1 MTCPCFP
8 RPIGR
13 DLRGSSYT
21 RFRHSELN
29 CHVFQKKYL
38 YICCPLIKIT
48 SGNLKSGVNFGNMLI
63 YEDEKRENE
72 ISCLSIIFSVI
83 SSSEFGV
90 LGNLLLL
97 LRNKTVKILIPDTD
111 AKFILRWETEG
122 LWEIEGTRVRFQER
136 IIRGWEGGW
145 NPIRVPTR
153 RAFALCPAYVS
164 CAFRTST
171 LPNLLLSSKS

>member
-8 RPIGR
+8 RPIRR
-13 DLRGSSYT
+13 DLRGSPYT

-90 LGNLLLL
+90 LRNLLLL
-97 LRNKTVKILIPDTD
+97 LRNKTAKILIPDTD
-111 AKFILRWETEG
+111 VEFFFFY
-122 LWEIEGTRVRFQER
+122 VER
-136 IIRGWEGGW
+136 GRDFGRSRGRGF
-145 NPIRVPTR
+145 
-153 RAFALCPAYVS
+153 AFKNGS
-164 CAFRTST
+164 
-171 LPNLLLSSKS
+171 

>member
-1 MTCPCFP
+1 MSCF
-8 RPIGR
+8 
-13 DLRGSSYT
+13 
-21 RFRHSELN
+21 SE
-29 CHVFQKKYL
+29 KYF

-90 LGNLLLL
+90 L

-111 AKFILRWETEG
+111 AKFFFTLRDGGTLGDQGDAGSLSRTDHERLRRG
-122 LWEIEGTRVRFQER
+122 LKPHTRPYSSGVRLMPSLRE
-136 IIRGWEGGW
+136 
-145 NPIRVPTR
+145 
-153 RAFALCPAYVS
+153 LCFSHFY
-164 CAFRTST
+164 
-171 LPNLLLSSKS
+171 SS

>member
-13 DLRGSSYT
+13 DLRGSPYT

-111 AKFILRWETEG
+111 ANFFFTLRDGGTLGDRGDAGSLSRTDHKRLRRG
-122 LWEIEGTRVRFQER
+122 LKPHTRPYSSGVRLMPSLRE
-136 IIRGWEGGW
+136 
-145 NPIRVPTR
+145 
-153 RAFALCPAYVS
+153 LCFS
-164 CAFRTST
+164 HFC
-171 LPNLLLSSKS
+171 SS

>member
-90 LGNLLLL
+90 LRNLLLL
-97 LRNKTVKILIPDTD
+97 LRNKTAKILIPDTD
-111 AKFILRWETEG
+111 AEFFFFY
-122 LWEIEGTRVRFQER
+122 VER
-136 IIRGWEGGW
+136 GRDFGRSRGRGF
-145 NPIRVPTR
+145 
-153 RAFALCPAYVS
+153 AFKNGS
-164 CAFRTST
+164 
-171 LPNLLLSSKS
+171 

>member
-13 DLRGSSYT
+13 DLRGSPYT

-29 CHVFQKKYL
+29 CHVFQKKYF

-48 SGNLKSGVNFGNMLI
+48 SGNLKRGVNFGNMLI

-97 LRNKTVKILIPDTD
+97 LRNKKVKILIPDTD
-111 AKFILRWETEG
+111 AKFFFTLRDGGILGDRGDAGSLSRTDHKRLRRG
-122 LWEIEGTRVRFQER
+122 LKPHTRPYSSGVRLMPSLRE
-136 IIRGWEGGW
+136 
-145 NPIRVPTR
+145 
-153 RAFALCPAYVS
+153 LCFSHFY
-164 CAFRTST
+164 
-171 LPNLLLSSKS
+171 SS

>member
-13 DLRGSSYT
+13 DLRGSPYT

-111 AKFILRWETEG
+111 ANFFFTLRDGGTLGDRGEAGSLSRTDHKRLRRG
-122 LWEIEGTRVRFQER
+122 LKPHTRPYSSGVRLMPSLRE
-136 IIRGWEGGW
+136 
-145 NPIRVPTR
+145 
-153 RAFALCPAYVS
+153 LCFSHFY
-164 CAFRTST
+164 
-171 LPNLLLSSKS
+171 SS

>member
-13 DLRGSSYT
+13 DLRGSPYT

-29 CHVFQKKYL
+29 CLVFQKKKYF

-90 LGNLLLL
+90 L

-111 AKFILRWETEG
+111 AKFFFTLRDGGTLGDQGDAGSLSRTDHERLRRG
-122 LWEIEGTRVRFQER
+122 LKPHTRPYSSGVRLMPSLRE
-136 IIRGWEGGW
+136 
-145 NPIRVPTR
+145 
-153 RAFALCPAYVS
+153 LCFSHFY
-164 CAFRTST
+164 
-171 LPNLLLSSKS
+171 SS

>member
-1 MTCPCFP
+1 MTCPYFL
-8 RPIGR
+8 RPIRR
-13 DLRGSSYT
+13 DLRGSPYT

-90 LGNLLLL
+90 LRNLLLL
-97 LRNKTVKILIPDTD
+97 LRNKTAKILIPDTD
-111 AKFILRWETEG
+111 AEFFFFY
-122 LWEIEGTRVRFQER
+122 VER
-136 IIRGWEGGW
+136 GRDFGRSRGRG
-145 NPIRVPTR
+145 
-153 RAFALCPAYVS
+153 FA
-164 CAFRTST
+164 
-171 LPNLLLSSKS
+171 SKNGS